1 MSTILKI
8 ETRDDSVKSE
18 HMRQIDHTKLTIAAA
33 TVAAELFH
41 AEVIAKQLTISAK
54 NAAAIVLRAGSQ
66 AAGLSVIS
74 SYYDELASKT
84 ITLARSINITAVQ
97 LSMVSVTEWRTSAV
111 VTQVERARDMMD
123 DPDAM
128 RTVAQ
133 LGVKVEAELEHLS
146 EGFQKLLKE
155 LYEQLDEVQRNM
167 RAIDVIAVTSRLEA
181 QQTGEFKEGLM
192 QMANSIQGQASEIK
206 NHVAKS
212 VSLLNTY
219 T

>member
-1 MSTILKI
+1 MN
-8 ETRDDSVKSE
+8 
-18 HMRQIDHTKLTIAAA
+18 HIDHTKITIAAA

-84 ITLARSINITAVQ
+84 ITLARSINVTAVQ

-111 VTQVERARDMMD
+111 VEQVNRAKNMLS
-123 DPDAM
+123 DPDM
-128 RTVAQ
+128 IESVAA
-133 LGVKVEAELEHLS
+133 LEAKVEMELVHFAND
-146 EGFQKLLKE
+146 FQKLLKA

-181 QQTGEFKEGLM
+181 QQTGDFKEGLM
-192 QMANSIQGQASEIK
+192 QMANSIQRQANEIK
-206 NHVAKS
+206 DHVSKS

>member
-1 MSTILKI
+1 
-8 ETRDDSVKSE
+8 
-18 HMRQIDHTKLTIAAA
+18 MRHIDHTKITIAAA

-41 AEVIAKQLTISAK
+41 AEVIARKLTISAK

-84 ITLARSINITAVQ
+84 ISLARSINVTAVQ

-111 VTQVERARDMMD
+111 IEQINRAKGMLS
-123 DPDAM
+123 DPDM
-128 RTVAQ
+128 INSVAA
-133 LGVKVEAELEHLS
+133 LEAKVESELDNFAND
-146 EGFQKLLKE
+146 FQTLLKA
-155 LYEQLDEVQRNM
+155 LYEQLGEVQRNM

-181 QQTGEFKEGLM
+181 QQTGDFKEGLM
-192 QMANSIQGQASEIK
+192 QMATSIQQQANQIK
-206 NHVAKS
+206 NHVSTS

>member
-1 MSTILKI
+1 MN
-8 ETRDDSVKSE
+8 
-18 HMRQIDHTKLTIAAA
+18 HIDHTKITIAAA

-84 ITLARSINITAVQ
+84 ITLARSINVTAVQ

-111 VTQVERARDMMD
+111 VQQVNRAKNMLS
-123 DPDAM
+123 DPDM
-128 RTVAQ
+128 IESVAA
-133 LGVKVEAELEHLS
+133 LEAKVELELVHFAND
-146 EGFQKLLKE
+146 FQKLLKA

-181 QQTGEFKEGLM
+181 QQTGDFKEGLM
-192 QMANSIQGQASEIK
+192 QMANSIQRQANEIK
-206 NHVAKS
+206 DHVSKS

>member
-1 MSTILKI
+1 MSATLKI

-97 LSMVSVTEWRTSAV
+97 T
-111 VTQVERARDMMD
+111 
-123 DPDAM
+123 
-128 RTVAQ
+128 
-133 LGVKVEAELEHLS
+133 
-146 EGFQKLLKE
+146 
-155 LYEQLDEVQRNM
+155 
-167 RAIDVIAVTSRLEA
+167 IDGI
-181 QQTGEFKEGLM
+181 G
-192 QMANSIQGQASEIK
+192 N
-206 NHVAKS
+206 
-212 VSLLNTY
+212 
-219 T
+219 